1 MSAEPFALGSRRVIT
16 PAGEGPGVV
25 VVAEGRILDVVAP
38 DDAPAGWEDLG
49 DLAILPGLVDS
60 HVHINDPGRAHW
72 EGFDTATRAAA
83 AGGITTL
90 VDMPLNCLPPT
101 TSVEALHTKLAAAE
115 GRLHVD
121 VAFWGG
127 VVPGSEDHLADLH
140 AAGVLGFKAFLCD
153 SGVPEYGSFTPTT
166 AAGLLERTGALGVPL
181 IVHAEDPSVLAAS
194 PPSPDADPRAY
205 KTWLD
210 SRPADAE
217 VVAISA
223 LLDGVRTTGGRLHV
237 LHLSAADAL
246 EQIAQARRDGLDVT
260 VETCPHYLTLAAE
273 DIPDGA
279 TDHKCAPPI
288 RERANQDRLWAG
300 LAEGAIDAVVSDH
313 SPAPAEDK
321 RLESGD
327 FVAGWGGISSLQLGL
342 PLIWTAAR
350 ARGFRLSDVA
360 RWLSSGPAR
369 LAGMRNK
376 GAIRAGAEADLV
388 VFDPEATWAVDAAA
402 LHHRH
407 PITPY
412 HGRRVEGAV
421 RRTYLRGGCIVRDGE
436 LLSPASGRT
445 RRRDD
450 V

>member
-1 MSAEPFALGSRRVIT
+1 MSADPFALGSRRVIT

-25 VVAEGRILDVVAP
+25 VVAEGRIVEIVAP
-38 DDAPAGWEDLG
+38 GDAPAGWEDLG
-49 DLAILPGLVDS
+49 ELAILPGLVDS

-101 TSVEALHTKLAAAE
+101 TNAEALQTKLDATE

-127 VVPGSEDHLADLH
+127 VVPGSEEHLADLH
-140 AAGVLGFKAFLCD
+140 DAGVLGFKAFLCD
-153 SGVPEYGSFTPTT
+153 SGVPEYGSFTPAT
-166 AAGLLERTGALGVPL
+166 AARLLERTAALGVPL

-194 PPSPDADPRAY
+194 PPSSDADPRAY
-205 KTWLD
+205 RTWLD

-217 VVAISA
+217 VAAIGA
-223 LLDGVRTTGGRLHV
+223 LLDGLRTTGGRLHV
-237 LHLSAADAL
+237 LHLSAADAVEHL
-246 EQIAQARRDGLDVT
+246 AQARREGLDVT
-260 VETCPHYLTLAAE
+260 VETCPHYLTLTAE

-300 LAEGAIDAVVSDH
+300 LAEGTIDAIVSDH
-313 SPAPAEDK
+313 SPAPAQDK
-321 RLESGD
+321 GLESGD
-327 FVAGWGGISSLQLGL
+327 FVAAWGGIASLQLGL

-350 ARGFRLSDVA
+350 ARGFRLNDVVSWMA
-360 RWLSSGPAR
+360 SGPAR
-369 LAGMRNK
+369 LAGLRNK
-376 GAIRAGAEADLV
+376 GVLTPGAEADLV
-388 VFDPEATWAVDAAA
+388 VFDPDATWSIDAAA

-412 HGRRVEGAV
+412 HGRRVDGVV
-421 RRTYLRGGCIVRDGE
+421 RRTYLRGECIVRDGD
-436 LLSPASGRT
+436 LPLPASGRT
-445 RRRDD
+445 RRRDQ